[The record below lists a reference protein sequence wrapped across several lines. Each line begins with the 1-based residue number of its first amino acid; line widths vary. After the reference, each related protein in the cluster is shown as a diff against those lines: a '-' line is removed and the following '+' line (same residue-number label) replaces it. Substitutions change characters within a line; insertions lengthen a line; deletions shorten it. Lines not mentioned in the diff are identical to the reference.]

1 MKRSDWIALAILLS
15 VAGTPTA
22 DAQVYR
28 WVDEDGK
35 VHFSDTPPNEDAER
49 LPIETRPTDLESVLE
64 KRIERRHHLDE
75 LDKDRAHEAETESER
90 AAYAARR
97 AESCR
102 QARERVASIESAR
115 RLSRVD
121 EDGNRIQYD
130 DEQRARAL
138 AEARRQ
144 VADWCD

>member
-1 MKRSDWIALAILLS
+1 MRRSDWIALAVLMS
-15 VAGTPTA
+15 VAGPPAA

-35 VHFSDTPPNEDAER
+35 VHYSDIPPDENAER
-49 LPIETRPTDLESVLE
+49 LPIEIEPTDLEAVLE
-64 KRIERRHHLDE
+64 ERIERRHRLEE
-75 LDKDRAHEAETESER
+75 LEKDRRHEAEVEDEI
-90 AAYAARR
+90 AGYEAKR

>member
-1 MKRSDWIALAILLS
+1 MKRSDWIALAVLLS
-15 VAGTPTA
+15 VMGLPVA

-35 VHFSDTPPNEDAER
+35 VHYSDTPPNEDAER
-49 LPIETRPTDLESVLE
+49 LPIETRPTDVEAVLE
-64 KRIERRHHLDE
+64 ARIERRHRLGE
-75 LDKDRAHEAETESER
+75 LEKDRAHEAETEEEL
-90 AAYAARR
+90 AAYTAKRTA
-97 AESCR
+97 SCR

-115 RLSRVD
+115 RLSGVD